1 MITAC
6 GLFSCR
12 ILPIVCL
19 PNLDGADPVSFQ
31 HFVIACVVVVFVL
44 GTLIVSRM
52 FETPGGPPSYVAAF
66 DKAFAP
72 GFSVETRDTY
82 KSETR
87 VENVPFKVVDA
98 GTLKL
103 PSGQICAADPFVALS
118 DTKPFTQQVPAG
130 DFPVQLAVGEFPSGG
145 SRVTFARVD
154 FKRTPI
160 ARWSMAVVDGQDVK
174 TLKRDHIFG
183 YGVDAGTGSFFDPV
197 AGNAA
202 AELLKADENAWEAWQ
217 TEGEA
222 NGPKMIGP
230 YSFLLNLPLGDA
242 NAVMFHS
249 GWGDGY
255 YASWFGYDA
264 EGDVVALVTDFATVD
279 WATAKW

>member
-1 MITAC
+1 MSFHYFVGAC
-6 GLFSCR
+6 
-12 ILPIVCL
+12 
-19 PNLDGADPVSFQ
+19 
-31 HFVIACVVVVFVL
+31 IAVAIVL
-44 GTLIVSRM
+44 GLLIVQRM
-52 FETPGGPPSYVAAF
+52 FETAGQPPSYAAAF
-66 DKAFAP
+66 DKTFAP
-72 GFSVETRDTY
+72 GFSAETKTELQGEALVE
-82 KSETR
+82 K
-87 VENVPFKVVDA
+87 VPFKVVEA
-98 GTLKL
+98 GRLKL

-118 DTKPFTQQVPAG
+118 DATPFTQHVPTG
-130 DFPVQLAVGEFPSGG
+130 DFPVRLAVGEFPSGG

-154 FKRTPI
+154 FKSTPI
-160 ARWSMAVVDGQDVK
+160 TRWSMAVVAGQDVK

-197 AGNAA
+197 AGKAA

-222 NGPKMIGP
+222 NGPKVIGP

-242 NAVMFHS
+242 NALMFHS

-264 EGDVVALVTDFATVD
+264 EGDVVALVTDFATID